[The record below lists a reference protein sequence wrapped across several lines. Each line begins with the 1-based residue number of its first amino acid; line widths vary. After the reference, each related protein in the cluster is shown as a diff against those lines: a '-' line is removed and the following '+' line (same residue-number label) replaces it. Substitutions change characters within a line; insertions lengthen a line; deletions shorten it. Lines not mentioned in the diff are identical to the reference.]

1 MRKIVIWI
9 SAIVVLLAAIGA
21 GIYFIFPLGE
31 EEKGYDLYYLNQEE
45 DMLVPISEKAEEADP
60 YSQIAELYLKQQ
72 SLPEGKKGED
82 LKLLLPD
89 ETEIVNYSL
98 ENGVL
103 ILDFSED
110 YANMSKEREILVRA
124 GMVRLFSQIP
134 DVKKIMFQIGGAPL
148 LNPDGTE
155 VGLMSPSL
163 FVENSG
169 KTINSYLKTTMK
181 LYFTDKS
188 GQRLLPEER
197 SVYYNSNV
205 PLERVVVEQLVKGPK
220 EGEHSPTLPAELN
233 ILSVTIQEGICYVN
247 LDDSFTTLLSLS
259 ASTLNPE
266 LAVYSIVNSIADAC
280 RVDKVQISVNGQTNI
295 DVGSV
300 NLGTLLTKRDD
311 LVGTDERPVTELP
324 GENDSQE
331 EEK

>member
-9 SAIVVLLAAIGA
+9 SAIVVLLAALGA

-31 EEKGYDLYYLNQEE
+31 EEEGYKLYYLNQEE
-45 DMLVPISEKAEEADP
+45 DMLVPITEKSEEADP

-72 SLPEGKKGED
+72 TLPEGKKGKE
-82 LKLLLPD
+82 LKLLLPAD
-89 ETEIVNYSL
+89 TEILNYSL

-103 ILDFSED
+103 LLDFSEG
-110 YANMSKEREILVRA
+110 YTNMSREREILVRA

-134 DVKKIMFQIGGAPL
+134 DVKKMLFQIGGAPL

-188 GQRLLPEER
+188 GQQLFPEER

-220 EGEHSPTLPAELN
+220 ESEHSPTLPVELN
-233 ILSVTIQEGICYVN
+233 ILSVTIQEEICYVN
-247 LDDSFTTLLSLS
+247 LDDSFTNLLSLS
-259 ASTLNPE
+259 ATTLNPN

-280 RVDKVQISVNGQTNI
+280 QVNKVQISVNGKTNI

-300 NLGTLLTKRDD
+300 NLGTLLTKRED
-311 LVGTDERPVTELP
+311 LVGS
-324 GENDSQE
+324 GEAVDSEPIEETAPQE
-331 EEK
+331 EEQ